1 MNTDSIVF
9 VQPPPHPEGELVLPH
24 VLAALGNDEDMKAL
38 AVRRAEFGI
47 AKYGQP
53 LMTDDGR
60 STDIEIEQE
69 IIDNMM
75 YAMKGYL
82 QNGHSFYKHMF
93 NSARHQLRMIK
104 IHQTGGYTD
113 YPKHSPTPWALKF
126 GLIVD
131 ADGTPIMDPSIN
143 HQQKHVNALLVVQ
156 GVNLLLAE

>member
-9 VQPPPHPEGELVLPH
+9 VQPPPVAEGEIVLPH
-24 VLAALGNDEDMKAL
+24 VLAALANDEDLKAL
-38 AVRRAEFGI
+38 AVRRAEFGME
-47 AKYGQP
+47 KYGQP

-75 YAMKGYL
+75 YSMKGYL
-82 QNGHSFYKHMF
+82 QTGNSFYKRMF

-104 IHQTGGYTD
+104 QHQAQVSTD
-113 YPKHSPTPWALKF
+113 YPKHSPVPWAVKF

-131 ADGTPIMDPSIN
+131 ADGTPIMHPSID
-143 HQQKHVNALLVVQ
+143 HLQKHANALLIVQ
-156 GVNLLLAE
+156 GVNLLLTE